1 MRKILDLPERICA
14 CGCNRQFK
22 PTRGNQRFFEAACRK
37 KFHAEEMVAVRLT
50 LLKQIVAL
58 TLSASDWG
66 MNLDIPAL
74 DDEAMAVNEAIF
86 ADTRLKAVLEK
97 K

>member
-1 MRKILDLPERICA
+1 MKLDLPERICD
-14 CGCNRQFK
+14 CGCKEPFK
-22 PTRGNQRFFEAACRK
+22 PTRRDQRFKNGDHRK